1 MDMMKYLYRYSR
13 GLLVSA
19 TMVGLVS
26 GLCGTFLA
34 MMISRTVS
42 GEPKTVML
50 ALAFF
55 LACLLQV
62 SSKSLSEILMLK
74 LAQNAISRLRVTV
87 SEKLLATPQR
97 RLQELGKPGLLVIA
111 TRDVDI
117 FIQALQNIPM
127 LFGNGIVLITCLA
140 YIAWLSWSV
149 FLTFTATL
157 IVGMLAF
164 TAAERKPLREL
175 VKVREQIDA
184 MYHYIRDL
192 IEGSRELQLNR
203 QRGAMFIDK
212 VIRPGAEKYRAT
224 YVKSMSGYF
233 WVLNVGNILF
243 YVVIGV
249 VLFVVPLWSNE
260 ANVTLTQVTMML
272 LFLIRPISD
281 IMQLLPS
288 ARQGAIALVRIR
300 QLNSDLDSQQASL
313 LAAVP
318 EMEPAP
324 APAHWAITVSQ
335 LQHRYVNES
344 ERSFELG
351 PIDLSLSA
359 GEIVFIV
366 GGNGS
371 GKTTLA
377 MLLLGLYEPES
388 GQISLN
394 GVPVGAHNIASYRSM
409 FSAVFADFHL
419 FEQLLTID
427 EEQEERARH
436 YLRLLEMDS
445 KVQIVD
451 GAFST
456 TALSTGQRKRL
467 ALVVAYL
474 EDRAIYVFD
483 EWAADQDPVFK
494 RVFYTVLLPDLKR
507 RGKTVVIITHDDAYF
522 SCADRVIKLEAG
534 KLTAFSASALDVAA

>member
-19 TMVGLVS
+19 TMVGLLS

-34 MMISRTVS
+34 MMISWTVS

-74 LAQNAISRLRVTV
+74 LAQNAISRLRVTI

-127 LFGNGIVLITCLA
+127 LFGNGIVLLTCLA

-149 FLTFTATL
+149 FLTFTVTL
-157 IVGMLAF
+157 IVGVLAF

-175 VKVREQIDA
+175 VNVREQIDA
-184 MYHYIRDL
+184 MYRYIRDL

-203 QRGAMFIDK
+203 QRGEMFIDK

-249 VLFVVPLWSNE
+249 VLFVVPLWSHE

-288 ARQGAIALVRIR
+288 ARQGAIALGRIR
-300 QLNSDLDSQQASL
+300 QLNSDLELQQAPL
-313 LAAVP
+313 LHAVP
-318 EMEPAP
+318 EGKPV
-324 APAHWAITVSQ
+324 PAHWEITVSQ

-388 GQISLN
+388 GQISMN

-427 EEQEERARH
+427 EEQEEHARH

-534 KLTAFSASALDVAA
+534 KLTAFSASAMDVAA

>member
-1 MDMMKYLYRYSR
+1 MMKYLYLHSR
-13 GLLVSA
+13 GLLIFA
-19 TMVGLVS
+19 TAVGLIS

-50 ALAFF
+50 AVAFF

-62 SSKSLSEILMLK
+62 SSKSLSDILMLK
-74 LAQNAISRLRVTV
+74 LAQDAVARLRVTI
-87 SEKLLATPQR
+87 SEKLLATSQR

-117 FIQALQNIPM
+117 FIQALLTVPI
-127 LFGNGIVLITCLA
+127 LFGNGIVLLTCLG
-140 YIAWLSWSV
+140 YIAWLSWTV
-149 FLTFTATL
+149 FLTFLVTL
-157 IVGMLAF
+157 VVGVLAF
-164 TAAERKPLREL
+164 SAAERKPLREL
-175 VKVREQIDA
+175 MHVREQVDT
-184 MYHYIRDL
+184 MYRYFRDL

-203 QRGAMFIDK
+203 QRGAMFIHQ
-212 VIRPGAEKYRAT
+212 VIRPGAEKYRDT
-224 YVKSMSGYF
+224 YMRSMSGYL
-233 WVLNVGNILF
+233 WVVNVGNILF
-243 YVVIGV
+243 YAVIGV
-249 VLFVVPLWSNE
+249 VLFVVPLWSSESNE
-260 ANVTLTQVTMML
+260 TLTRVTMML

-281 IMQLLPS
+281 IMNLLPN
-288 ARQGAIALVRIR
+288 ARQGEIALSRIR
-300 QLNSDLDSQQASL
+300 QLDSDLDQPELPL
-313 LAAVP
+313 LAAAAAAP
-318 EMEPAP
+318 EP
-324 APAHWAITVSQ
+324 APAHWQISLSQ

-344 ERSFELG
+344 ERSFQLG
-351 PIDLSLSA
+351 PIDLSLDA
-359 GEIVFIV
+359 GEILFIV

-377 MLLLGLYEPES
+377 MLLLGLYEPEQ

-394 GVPVGAHNIASYRSM
+394 GVPIGAHNVADYRSL

-419 FEQLLTID
+419 FEQLLTIG

-436 YLRLLEMDS
+436 YLRLLEMES

-456 TALSTGQRKRL
+456 TDLSTGQRKRL
-467 ALVVAYL
+467 ALLVAYL

-522 SCADRVIKLEAG
+522 SCADRVVKLEAG
-534 KLTAFSASALDVAA
+534 KLSTISTSSLHVAA

>member
-1 MDMMKYLYRYSR
+1 MNMMKYLYHQSR
-13 GLLVSA
+13 GLLVLA
-19 TMVGLVS
+19 TCVGLVC
-26 GLCGTFLA
+26 GLCGTLLA

-42 GEPKTVML
+42 GEPATAAL
-50 ALAFF
+50 ALSFF
-55 LACLLQV
+55 FACLLQV
-62 SSKSLSEILMLK
+62 SSKSWSEILMLK
-74 LAQNAISRLRVTV
+74 LAQGAIARLRVSL

-97 RLQELGKPGLLVIA
+97 RLRELGKPGLLAIA
-111 TRDVDI
+111 TRDVDT
-117 FIQALQNIPM
+117 FIQSLQTVPV
-127 LFGNGIVLITCLA
+127 LFGNGIVLLTCLA

-149 FLTFTATL
+149 FLTFALTL
-157 IVGMLAF
+157 VVGVLAF
-164 TAAERKPLREL
+164 RAAERRPLKEL
-175 VKVREQIDA
+175 VAVRAQIDT
-184 MYHYIRDL
+184 MFGYFRDL

-203 QRGAMFIDK
+203 QRGAMFIDR
-212 VIRPGAEKYRAT
+212 VIRPGAETYRDT
-224 YVKSMSGYF
+224 YVRGMSGYI
-233 WVLNVGNILF
+233 WVLNIGNILF
-243 YVVIGV
+243 YAVIGV
-249 VLFVVPLWSNE
+249 VLFVVPLWSRE
-260 ANVTLTQVTMML
+260 ASETLTKVTMML

-281 IMQLLPS
+281 IMTLLPS
-288 ARQGAIALVRIR
+288 ARQGGIALRRIR
-300 QLNSDLDSQQASL
+300 QLDADLH
-313 LAAVP
+313 AAD
-318 EMEPAP
+318 AP
-324 APAHWAITVSQ
+324 APALAAPAPGHWQITLSQ
-335 LQHRYVNES
+335 LQHRYVSES
-344 ERSFELG
+344 ERSFQLG
-351 PIDLSLSA
+351 PIDLSLTA

-377 MLLLGLYEPES
+377 MLLLGLYEPEQ

-394 GVPVGAHNIASYRSM
+394 GVPVGPHNVAGYRAL

-427 EEQEERARH
+427 AAQHEQARH
-436 YLRLLEMDS
+436 YLRLLEMDG

-456 TALSTGQRKRL
+456 TALSSGQRKRL

-522 SCADRVIKLEAG
+522 ACADRVVKLEAG
-534 KLTAFSASALDVAA
+534 KLSAITAAPLHAVA

>member
-1 MDMMKYLYRYSR
+1 MNMMKYLYQHSR
-13 GLLVSA
+13 RLLIFS
-19 TMVGLVS
+19 TIVGVLS

-34 MMISRTVS
+34 TMISRTAS
-42 GEPKTVML
+42 GEPKTVTL
-50 ALAFF
+50 ALLFF
-55 LACLLQV
+55 LVCLLQV
-62 SSKSLSEILMLK
+62 SSKSLSEIMMLK
-74 LAQNAISRLRVTV
+74 LAQNAIARLRVTI

-111 TRDVDI
+111 TRDVDT
-117 FIQALQNIPM
+117 FIQALQAVPV
-127 LFGNGIVLITCLA
+127 LFGNGIVLLTCLA
-140 YIAWLSWSV
+140 YVAWLSWSV
-149 FLTFTATL
+149 FLTFVATL
-157 IVGMLAF
+157 VVGMLAF
-164 TAAERKPLREL
+164 SAAERKPLREM
-175 VKVREQIDA
+175 VNVREQIDT
-184 MYHYIRDL
+184 MYRYFRDL
-192 IEGSRELQLNR
+192 IEGSRELQLNQ
-203 QRGAMFIDK
+203 QRGAMFIEK
-212 VIRPGAEKYRAT
+212 VIRPGAEKYRDT
-224 YVKSMSGYF
+224 YMRCMSGYF
-233 WVLNVGNILF
+233 YVANVGNILF

-260 ANVTLTQVTMML
+260 ANATLTKVTMML

-281 IMQLLPS
+281 IMMLLPS
-288 ARQGAIALVRIR
+288 TRQGAIALNRIR
-300 QLNSDLDSQQASL
+300 QLDADLKQLEVPL
-313 LAAVP
+313 LATAATEP
-318 EMEPAP
+318 EA
-324 APAHWAITVSQ
+324 APAHWQISLSQ
-335 LQHRYVNES
+335 LEHRYVNES
-344 ERSFELG
+344 ERSFQLG
-351 PIDLSLSA
+351 PIDLNLSA

-377 MLLLGLYEPES
+377 MLLLGLYEPER

-394 GVPVGAHNIASYRSM
+394 GVPVGPHNVPAYRSL

-427 EEQEERARH
+427 EDQEERARH
-436 YLRLLEMDS
+436 YLRLLEMDD

-494 RVFYTVLLPDLKR
+494 RVFYTMLLPDLKR

-522 SCADRVIKLEAG
+522 SFADRVVKLEAG
-534 KLTAFSASALDVAA
+534 KLASISTSPLHVAA